1 MKEQSETVLVTTTTG
16 WRQSKFVTY
25 IETQISESR
34 NVCVRA
40 CVDEYFYL

>member
-1 MKEQSETVLVTTTTG
+1 MKEQSETVLVTTTG

-25 IETQISESR
+25 IETQISKSR
-34 NVCVRA
+34 NVYVRA